1 MSSSGDPAP
10 IRVLHV
16 DDDPSLLDLA
26 TTFLEREGG
35 NLEAET
41 ATSAEEGL
49 DCLTEAN
56 SPDGLGIDCVVS
68 DYDMPGMDGLEF
80 LEAVRETHSDLPFIL
95 FTGKGSEEIASE
107 AITAGVTDYLNK
119 GSGTDQYT
127 LLANRIENAASQYRT
142 EYELRRSTDRLERLY
157 GGLTDAIFALNADWE
172 FTHLNSRAEELLDRT
187 EGELVGENVWEQFP
201 VMADTT
207 FQHEYER
214 AMNQH
219 EPVEFET
226 LHPLFD
232 TWVEVRAVPIEDRLT
247 VHFRDI
253 SEKREREHELERQTD
268 LLERTQQIANV
279 GGWELDLNDDGLR
292 WTDEV
297 HRIHGVPLDYDPDLE
312 EGIDFYHPEDA
323 PVIEDAVERAIEA
336 GESFDEELRLIRSD
350 GTQRWVRAQGE
361 PRQEDGETVLLRGVM
376 QDITERK
383 EREAERDRARARF
396 RSLFEHLPDPAAIA
410 ETRDGEP
417 ILQEVN
423 RAFETVFGYSAE
435 TGVGKSVD
443 DLIVP
448 PGREAEAKQL
458 DRKMNRNEQVEAEL
472 QRQTA
477 TGELRDFL
485 FRNVPIESESEG
497 TSFGIYTDMTERTER
512 EERLESRLSALE
524 TSMDGMAILDADG
537 RYTYVNAAHAEIYG
551 YDDPNAF
558 VGEHWQMRY
567 GDAELE
573 LFEEEVMPVLEA
585 EGQWRGEA
593 TGKRRDGTKFPQELT
608 LTALNDGGL
617 VCVVRDITERKA
629 REREIEEQ
637 NEKMEALHAVT
648 TDLVSCRTRDEICE
662 LMVDAAERILDHDL
676 CYVGIVEGDS
686 IIPRA
691 RSANAG
697 PEYVQTMGVDEGVA
711 GKTLQ
716 TGTSYLIEDTAAATD
731 AEPAQEDYRSAI
743 SAPIG
748 DRGVF
753 QAVSKEV
760 GGFNESDRELAE
772 TLLATVRATLERV
785 EREEQL
791 REREAQLQHER
802 NSLAALFENVP
813 DPMYRHSRDG
823 DAVIPE
829 AVNPAFERVFGYDE
843 ETVVGR
849 PITETIVPPDRI
861 EEHED
866 LAASSNAGESL
877 DAEVERLTTDG
888 RRTFRLH
895 NAPIEGPTGD
905 RSEEYAI
912 YTDITERR
920 KNETYRRRL
929 YEITA
934 DTELATDETIQRV
947 LEFGCEYFDMES
959 GFLTHIEDD
968 TQRIVRASS
977 PHEAIQQGSECPL
990 SEAYCRKTIE
1000 MDEPLTV
1007 AHAAA
1012 SGWEDDPAYERF
1024 GLEAYVGAKLTIE
1037 GERYGTVCFADR
1049 SPRESGFSELERSF
1063 VDLVV
1068 RGIESTLE
1076 RHKYETELERQND
1089 QLGEFAGVISHDLRN
1104 PLTVADGYLDLASET
1119 GDDEYFTKV
1128 ENAHDRMDAI
1138 IEDVLTLTR
1147 QGERIAETSRVELGV
1162 VARDAWE
1169 NVATDGADLVMA
1181 DDLGEVDADEGRFMQ
1196 LFENLYRNAIEHA
1209 GETPTV
1215 RVGRYPAGF
1224 YVEDDGPGIPENER
1238 EKVFDSGYTTGEEG
1252 TGMGL
1257 SIVDTIA
1264 TAHGWGVGIGDG
1276 IDGGARFKMQL
1287 GMTRGG
1293 FDDLLLSD

>member
-1 MSSSGDPAP
+1 
-10 IRVLHV
+10 
-16 DDDPSLLDLA
+16 
-26 TTFLEREGG
+26 
-35 NLEAET
+35 
-41 ATSAEEGL
+41 
-49 DCLTEAN
+49 
-56 SPDGLGIDCVVS
+56 
-68 DYDMPGMDGLEF
+68 
-80 LEAVRETHSDLPFIL
+80 
-95 FTGKGSEEIASE
+95 
-107 AITAGVTDYLNK
+107 
-119 GSGTDQYT
+119 
-127 LLANRIENAASQYRT
+127 
-142 EYELRRSTDRLERLY
+142 
-157 GGLTDAIFALNADWE
+157 
-172 FTHLNSRAEELLDRT
+172 
-187 EGELVGENVWEQFP
+187 
-201 VMADTT
+201 
-207 FQHEYER
+207 
-214 AMNQH
+214 
-219 EPVEFET
+219 
-226 LHPLFD
+226 
-232 TWVEVRAVPIEDRLT
+232 
-247 VHFRDI
+247 
-253 SEKREREHELERQTD
+253 
-268 LLERTQQIANV
+268 
-279 GGWELDLNDDGLR
+279 
-292 WTDEV
+292 
-297 HRIHGVPLDYDPDLE
+297 
-312 EGIDFYHPEDA
+312 
-323 PVIEDAVERAIEA
+323 
-336 GESFDEELRLIRSD
+336 
-350 GTQRWVRAQGE
+350 
-361 PRQEDGETVLLRGVM
+361 
-376 QDITERK
+376 
-383 EREAERDRARARF
+383 
-396 RSLFEHLPDPAAIA
+396 
-410 ETRDGEP
+410 
-417 ILQEVN
+417 
-423 RAFETVFGYSAE
+423 
-435 TGVGKSVD
+435 
-443 DLIVP
+443 
-448 PGREAEAKQL
+448 
-458 DRKMNRNEQVEAEL
+458 
-472 QRQTA
+472 
-477 TGELRDFL
+477 
-485 FRNVPIESESEG
+485 
-497 TSFGIYTDMTERTER
+497 
-512 EERLESRLSALE
+512 
-524 TSMDGMAILDADG
+524 
-537 RYTYVNAAHAEIYG
+537 
-551 YDDPNAF
+551 
-558 VGEHWQMRY
+558 
-567 GDAELE
+567 
-573 LFEEEVMPVLEA
+573 
-585 EGQWRGEA
+585 
-593 TGKRRDGTKFPQELT
+593 
-608 LTALNDGGL
+608 
-617 VCVVRDITERKA
+617 
-629 REREIEEQ
+629 
-637 NEKMEALHAVT
+637 
-648 TDLVSCRTRDEICE
+648 
-662 LMVDAAERILDHDL
+662 
-676 CYVGIVEGDS
+676 
-686 IIPRA
+686 
-691 RSANAG
+691 
-697 PEYVQTMGVDEGVA
+697 MGVDEGVA

-760 GGFNESDRELAE
+760 GGFDESDRELAE

-1169 NVATDGADLVMA
+1169 NVATDGADLVIA
-1181 DDLGEVDADEGRFMQ
+1181 DDLGEVDADESRLAQ
-1196 LFENLYRNAIEHA
+1196 LFENLYRNAVEHA
-1209 GETPTV
+1209 GEDITV
-1215 RVGRYPAGF
+1215 RIGRYPAGF
-1224 YVEDDGPGIPENER
+1224 YVEDDGPGIPESER

-1257 SIVDTIA
+1257 SIVETIA
-1264 TAHGWGVGIGDG
+1264 TAHGWEIEVGNGTED
-1276 IDGGARFKMQL
+1276 GARFEIQL

-1293 FDDLLLSD
+1293 SDELLLAD